1 VSRAP
6 QLKRNQLTV
15 EGATAILAL
24 AGDKVNALDREV
36 LEEITAFV
44 EYCETDSQITALVL
58 TGDGKFFS
66 AGLNVSEILDNDPG
80 YANVVL
86 DALTTALLRL
96 LRCPLP
102 TVAAVNGAAIAGG
115 CLLPLACDRRLI
127 ADDARMGVTELKVG
141 VAFPVATVELLRHVC
156 GPHAEDL
163 IFGAGLVDAA
173 EACRVGLA
181 HEQLPLGELRL
192 AAVAAAERLAS
203 LDTRAYALA
212 KQSTRR
218 RLLES
223 LEDEQARAID
233 RKVRD
238 QWQDDLTRQKLGQ
251 LLKPKS

>member
-1 VSRAP
+1 MSEAP

-36 LEEITAFV
+36 LEEITAFI

-66 AGLNVSEILDNDPG
+66 AGLNVSEILDNDPA

-127 ADDARMGVTELKVG
+127 ADN
-141 VAFPVATVELLRHVC
+141 
-156 GPHAEDL
+156 
-163 IFGAGLVDAA
+163 
-173 EACRVGLA
+173 
-181 HEQLPLGELRL
+181 
-192 AAVAAAERLAS
+192 
-203 LDTRAYALA
+203 RAWA
-212 KQSTRR
+212 
-218 RLLES
+218 
-223 LEDEQARAID
+223 
-233 RKVRD
+233 
-238 QWQDDLTRQKLGQ
+238 
-251 LLKPKS
+251 